1 MKKTLVALA
10 IAGLATSAH
19 AKVELFNDAGT
30 VATVKGQIAAYMYT
44 SDTDDK
50 TVANADK
57 KVDPN
62 VTMFGKV
69 QFDFSHQIT
78 DSLTAGGTFEI
89 QNKQD
94 FDGSATSNDAEFD
107 DVAAY
112 LKGDFGTVAFGEIG
126 DVENSDNG
134 INKDDITNE
143 LGGDY
148 LIPTLSDSKGN
159 GISYSNTISN
169 LTLIVDAYT
178 AADENTD
185 NSYGFGANYVG
196 DMYSVGAMYQ
206 VKGAVNNGDDVKVMA
221 ISGDVTVL
229 ESLTLAATYGQS
241 EVGSIDL
248 KSIGTSASYAMGD
261 ATLYG
266 TYAIHDAD
274 GVSDDASQYVLGASY
289 AASSMFTAFIE
300 VASGDAF
307 GLQDKDEV
315 LVGGYFDF

>member
-1 MKKTLVALA
+1 MKKTLLALA
-10 IAGLATSAH
+10 VMTAAGTAN

-30 VATVKGQIAAYMYT
+30 VATVKGQLAAYVYT
-44 SDTDDK
+44 ADTDHK
-50 TVANADK
+50 TNNALDK

-62 VTMFGKV
+62 VTMSGKV
-69 QFDFSHQIT
+69 QFDFSHQVT

-89 QNKQD
+89 QNKQE
-94 FDGSATSNDAEFD
+94 FDGTETSNDAEFD

-206 VKGAVNNGDDVKVMA
+206 VKGAVNNGNDLKVMA
-221 ISGDVTVL
+221 ISADVTVL
-229 ESLTLAATYGQS
+229 ESLTLAATYGQT
-241 EVGSIDL
+241 EFVISIL
-248 KSIGTSASYAMGD
+248 IQSVHLLLMRWAMQLFTELTQCTI
-261 ATLYG
+261 ATNSL
-266 TYAIHDAD
+266 TMH
-274 GVSDDASQYVLGASY
+274 L
-289 AASSMFTAFIE
+289 SMF
-300 VASGDAF
+300 
-307 GLQDKDEV
+307 
-315 LVGGYFDF
+315 